1 MSKKKEM
8 IILEPDGRI
17 RKEAFCSRPMTC
29 PYCGGKGFF
38 MEPFLPNADIK
49 KDCPDCEGTGE
60 VIALVT
66 IDWKPN
72 KIQ

>member
-1 MSKKKEM
+1 MSNKREM
-8 IILEPDGRI
+8 IILEPGVRI

-29 PYCGGKGFF
+29 PYCGGRGQFF
-38 MEPFLPNADIK
+38 SGIGLPEIE
-49 KDCPDCEGTGE
+49 CPDCEGTGE

>member
-1 MSKKKEM
+1 MSTKKEM

-17 RKEAFCSRPMTC
+17 HKEAFSSRPVTC
-29 PYCGGKGFF
+29 PYCHGRGYFPATKRHSWEK
-38 MEPFLPNADIK
+38 M
-49 KDCPDCEGTGE
+49 CPDCKGTGE

-66 IDWKPN
+66 IDWQPN

>member
-1 MSKKKEM
+1 MSKRREI
-8 IILEPDGRI
+8 IILEPDDRI
-17 RKEAFCSRPMTC
+17 RKEAFSSRPIVC
-29 PYCGGKGFF
+29 PCCGGRGGFITGIPGGSY
-38 MEPFLPNADIK
+38 M

>member
-1 MSKKKEM
+1 MSKRREV

-17 RKEAFCSRPMTC
+17 HKEAMCSHPITC
-29 PYCGGKGFF
+29 PYCNGRGSLYGGLG
-38 MEPFLPNADIK
+38 LPEVT
-49 KDCPDCEGTGE
+49 CPDCEGTGE

>member
-8 IILEPDGRI
+8 IILEPEGRNL
-17 RKEAFCSRPMTC
+17 KEGFCSRPMTC
-29 PYCGGKGFF
+29 PYCGGKGYFF
-38 MEPFLPNADIK
+38 EGLGLPETE
-49 KDCPDCEGTGE
+49 CPDCEGTGE

-72 KIQ
+72 KK

>member
-1 MSKKKEM
+1 MSKRREV

-17 RKEAFCSRPMTC
+17 HKEAFSSRPIVC
-29 PYCGGKGFF
+29 PYCSGRGGFTHNIPGGYY
-38 MEPFLPNADIK
+38 EQE
-49 KDCPDCEGTGE
+49 CPDCKGSGE

-72 KIQ
+72 KQ

>member
-1 MSKKKEM
+1 MSKRKEM

-17 RKEAFCSRPMTC
+17 RKEAFCTHPMTC
-29 PYCGGKGFF
+29 PYCGGKGWFYSGRC
-38 MEPFLPNADIK
+38 EPETIA
-49 KDCPDCEGTGE
+49 CPDCEGSGE

-72 KIQ
+72 IHNS

>member
-1 MSKKKEM
+1 M

-17 RKEAFCSRPMTC
+17 HKEAFSTRPMTC
-29 PYCGGKGFF
+29 PYCNGKGSFF
-38 MEPFLPNADIK
+38 NGLGLPEVT
-49 KDCPDCEGTGE
+49 CPDCEGTGE

-72 KIQ
+72 IIQ

>member
-1 MSKKKEM
+1 MSKKKEL

-17 RKEAFCSRPMTC
+17 RKEGFCSRPMTC

-38 MEPFLPNADIK
+38 MERFLPYADIK

-72 KIQ
+72 KK